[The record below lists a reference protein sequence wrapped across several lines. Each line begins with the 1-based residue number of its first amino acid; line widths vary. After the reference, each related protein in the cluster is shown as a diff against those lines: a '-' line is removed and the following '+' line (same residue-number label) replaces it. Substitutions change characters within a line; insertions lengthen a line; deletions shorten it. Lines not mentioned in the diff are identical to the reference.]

1 MRVARLI
8 YIPGRDLTYPATG
21 PERTFHGFSVAGVSI
36 AAYCASRLREA
47 GFEAFFHPGAVV
59 PAEIGEIIEVSM
71 HDFSPQAAAWLA
83 ACGEGEGEARNEEG
97 HLLARRGRGR
107 GLGRVFTPR
116 DAPVER
122 FVYPWDLLDWQKRV
136 MVGMEGEGFDG
147 RKGVYVTGALRV
159 GQGTIVMPGV
169 VVEGYVWAGDGC
181 RIGPNCYLRGC
192 VSLGNGCVAGQGVE
206 LKNCIIGDGTFIPHL
221 SYAGDSIIGSDVNF
235 GAGTICSNFR
245 HDGGEHR
252 MMAGG
257 RLEEPAGRNKLGAVI
272 GDHVRLGANTVV
284 LPARVVPPGTW
295 TMPGE
300 VFTGA

>member
-8 YIPGRDLTYPATG
+8 YIQGRDLTYPATG
-21 PERTFHGFSVAGVSI
+21 PERLFHDFSVAGVSI

-47 GFEAFFHPGAVV
+47 GFEAVFHPGAAV
-59 PAEIGEIIEVSM
+59 PVEIGEIIEVSV

-83 ACGEGEGEARNEEG
+83 SCGGGEGEARSEEG

-107 GLGRVFTPR
+107 GVERVFTPR

-136 MVGMEGEGFDG
+136 MVGMEGEGLDR

-159 GQGTIVMPGV
+159 GKGTIVMPGV

-252 MMAGG
+252 MIAGG
-257 RLEEPAGRNKLGAVI
+257 RLEPAGRNKLGAVI